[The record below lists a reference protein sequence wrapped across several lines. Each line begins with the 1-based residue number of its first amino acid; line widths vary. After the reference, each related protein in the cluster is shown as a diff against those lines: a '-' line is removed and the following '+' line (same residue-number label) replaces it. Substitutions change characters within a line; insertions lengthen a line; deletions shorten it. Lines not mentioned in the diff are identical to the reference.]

1 MLITREVHMK
11 LTKTAVERLEKTG
24 ARYEVRDDDVPG
36 FLVRVGIDGAK
47 SFYFSYRAGK
57 GRGAQK
63 KRLHLGAF
71 PKITVEQARA
81 LAKEKAAAVTLGAD
95 PAAALREDKAA
106 LYVAEAL
113 DAFHAEYVVKLKP
126 STISFYEVII
136 EKHLKPAMGKVRA
149 KQLGYADVARLHAS
163 MKSKPY
169 MANRCIAVISV
180 FLNWCELHGYRDKN
194 SNPCKEI
201 KLYKEQ
207 KRQEFMGATELAIL
221 GETLERMEKTWHERQ
236 KTKEKRT
243 AKDVDTITPQAAAAI
258 RLLMFTGARRGEI
271 LALKWDYIDLE
282 RGLARLPDSKTGFK
296 VLQLPAPAVTVLK
309 GLPQISEYVFPSPSA
324 VGHMVN
330 IKDAWADVLKQS
342 GLTGW
347 RIHDL
352 RHAFASMMVNSGA
365 SLPIVGKILG
375 HTQASTTARYAHLEE
390 NPARK
395 AAEAAAAAIAE
406 SMSKPAGKV
415 IRFPKTGEAN
425 T

>member
-1 MLITREVHMK
+1 MR
-11 LTKTAVERLEKTG
+11 LTKTAVERLVTTG
-24 ARYEVRDDDVPG
+24 KRYEVRDDEVPG
-36 FLVRVGIDGAK
+36 FLVRVGVDGSK
-47 SFYFSYRAGK
+47 SFYLMYRAGK
-57 GRGAQK
+57 GRTAPK

-81 LAKEKAAAVTLGAD
+81 AAKEKAAAVTLGED
-95 PAAALREDKAA
+95 PAERLREDKAA
-106 LYVAEAL
+106 VSIAEAL
-113 DAFHAEYVVKLKP
+113 DAFQKEYVVKLKP
-126 STISFYEVII
+126 STISFYEVVI
-136 EKHLKPAMGKVRA
+136 EKHLKPAVGKVRT
-149 KQLGYADVARLHAS
+149 KQLGYADVARFHAA
-163 MKSKPY
+163 MKEKPY

-201 KLYKEQ
+201 RLYKEH

-221 GETLERMEKTWHERQ
+221 GETLERMERTWHERQ

-258 RLLMFTGARRGEI
+258 RLIMFTGARRGEI
-271 LALKWDYIDLE
+271 LSLKWSYIDLE
-282 RGLARLPDSKTGFK
+282 QGIARLPDSKTGFK
-296 VLQLPAPAVTVLK
+296 VLQLPAPAVAVLNRM
-309 GLPQISEYVFPSPSA
+309 PQISEYVFPSPS
-324 VGHMVN
+324 VTGHMVN
-330 IKDAWADVLKQS
+330 LKDAWGDVLKQS

-352 RHAFASMMVNSGA
+352 RHAFASMMVNGGA

-395 AAEAAAAAIAE
+395 AAEAAAAKIADVIAKP
-406 SMSKPAGKV
+406 SKKIFAFPKPAG
-415 IRFPKTGEAN
+415 
-425 T
+425 